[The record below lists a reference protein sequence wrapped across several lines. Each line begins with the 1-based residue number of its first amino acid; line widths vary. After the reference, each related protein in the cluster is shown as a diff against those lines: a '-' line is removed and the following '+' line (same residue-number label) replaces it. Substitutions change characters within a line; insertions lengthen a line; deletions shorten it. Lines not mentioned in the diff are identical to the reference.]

1 MCLRKKNSVPLTPPK
16 IRTHIS
22 NSIFFAKKYLARR
35 SSEFQLST
43 AHWEFSGILRDY
55 LHCTSSGYCDYC
67 SHYLQGHV
75 YSARC
80 MKTSHRHVHEPL
92 MGQLATP
99 LNGTCPA
106 LGHHFPCHLPQLGL
120 LKGLKKPHPVAK
132 YRKSGTGERRPA
144 LSRGG
149 DFKFK
154 TNTSWLT
161 SRFPSVELYI
171 LCSKT
176 SPARE

>member
-1 MCLRKKNSVPLTPPK
+1 M
-16 IRTHIS
+16 
-22 NSIFFAKKYLARR
+22 
-35 SSEFQLST
+35 
-43 AHWEFSGILRDY
+43 RDY

-92 MGQLATP
+92 MSQLATP

-154 TNTSWLT
+154 TNTSGWPHSSQVLNFIFCVVRPVQRGSNSVFLMLSLPGSFTGMQRWL
-161 SRFPSVELYI
+161 RYKL
-171 LCSKT
+171 L
-176 SPARE
+176 SPREITPHQSPTLRQ